1 MRKNLEK
8 PARVF
13 KMPYQISCTA
23 FFQGEEERQSLALG
37 LKDGAIVVLDLAL
50 GLESHYVEKH
60 PAAVTTLAWYEDKV
74 LMSGSVDGRVN
85 LCDLD
90 SKEDPK
96 RIFKAQNCMDR
107 KIPVAQV
114 VTSDFGI
121 GAALDIEGNCRF
133 YDLIRLRK
141 ICKISSAAHQLSGV
155 KKDEYAAKWRM
166 LPRPTLITT
175 PESFMGV
182 IQTEAVGHF
191 NLEECITSPTSAE
204 AEGEKK
210 APAKKGK
217 EEVVVVEEEEPL
229 TAMSEKDMLVEGL
242 YSDTRENLMSLSE
255 IERNVPESLFVVQKS
270 SLNIFRFEDAI
281 LNVYNHLAKHR
292 RHGKSIREVF

>member
-1 MRKNLEK
+1 M
-8 PARVF
+8 
-13 KMPYQISCTA
+13 T
-23 FFQGEEERQSLALG
+23 SLAF
-37 LKDGAIVVLDLAL
+37 
-50 GLESHYVEKH
+50 
-60 PAAVTTLAWYEDKV
+60 YEDKV

-141 ICKISSAAHQLSGV
+141 ICKISSAAHQLSAA
-155 KKDEYAAKWRM
+155 KKGEEVAKWRM
-166 LPRPTLITT
+166 LPKPTLITT

-182 IQTEAVGHF
+182 IQTEQAGHF
-191 NLEECITSPTSAE
+191 NLEECITSPQSAE
-204 AEGEKK
+204 AEEKK

-229 TAMSEKDMLVEGL
+229 TAMSEKDMLVDGL
-242 YSDTRENLMSLSE
+242 YSDLRENLMSLSE
-255 IERNVPESLFVVQKS
+255 IEKNVPEGLFVMQKS

-292 RHGKSIREVF
+292 RHGKSIREVFQTVDPI